1 MGFYHFLSLGIILFT
16 IGVVGF
22 IIRNNAIVLL
32 MSVELMLNSV
42 NLIFVAFS
50 RYLYGTEGQI
60 YVFIIMTIAAAE
72 VAVGLAIVI
81 SIYRLFGSLDISKIK
96 LLKG

>member
-1 MGFYHFLSLGIILFT
+1 MGFYHFLSLGIVLFT

-22 IIRNNAIVLL
+22 VIRNNTMVLL

-60 YVFIIMTIAAAE
+60 YVLIIMAIAAAE

-81 SIYRLFGSLDISKIK
+81 SIYRLFGTLDISKIK